1 MRSGSLDLPSDSH
14 RYQCN
19 KSVDGKRAVR
29 LWYWSH
35 KFSSGRFDT
44 MRKFFDSRREL
55 VSSGPGSGGGGG
67 SSGSSH
73 AGGNF
78 IGRAFT
84 VGRHQ
89 VTVEEI
95 IAEGERNWLHRPDDA
110 ICFSS
115 FLHAC
120 YGCSSSFMCSLHAR
134 AKWVTCLNPM
144 PSPQEWWSVVWWIH
158 TYKLEA
164 YCSLSALLWLTPLW
178 AVLWFRNVI
187 QRDGDLPAD
196 LI

>member
-1 MRSGSLDLPSDSH
+1 MRSGSLGLPSDHCIVTSATI
-14 RYQCN
+14 QCTGN
-19 KSVDGKRAVR
+19 ELFVCD
-29 LWYWSH
+29 WSH
-35 KFSSGRFDT
+35 KSSCRPDT

-95 IAEGERNWLHRPDDA
+95 IAEGENLVAQARWCHLSPP
-110 ICFSS
+110 S
-115 FLHAC
+115 FRFHACCLRHSIFMRVLHAQAQC
-120 YGCSSSFMCSLHAR
+120 TSHVTDKGC
-134 AKWVTCLNPM
+134 NPM
-144 PSPQEWWSVVWWIH
+144 PSPQEWWSFVSWIH
-158 TYKLEA
+158 KCKLEA
-164 YCSLSALLWLTPLW
+164 YCFYS
-178 AVLWFRNVI
+178 
-187 QRDGDLPAD
+187 D
-196 LI
+196 

>member
-1 MRSGSLDLPSDSH
+1 
-14 RYQCN
+14 
-19 KSVDGKRAVR
+19 
-29 LWYWSH
+29 
-35 KFSSGRFDT
+35 

-95 IAEGERNWLHRPDDA
+95 IAEGERKGLRRTDDA
-110 ICFSS
+110 ICLS
-115 FLHAC
+115 FHFTLVLYVVEA
-120 YGCSSSFMCSLHAR
+120 YDEYDVRPACSS
-134 AKWVTCLNPM
+134 
-144 PSPQEWWSVVWWIH
+144 Q
-158 TYKLEA
+158 TYESHNITEL
-164 YCSLSALLWLTPLW
+164 
-178 AVLWFRNVI
+178 
-187 QRDGDLPAD
+187 
-196 LI
+196 

>member
-1 MRSGSLDLPSDSH
+1 
-14 RYQCN
+14 
-19 KSVDGKRAVR
+19 
-29 LWYWSH
+29 
-35 KFSSGRFDT
+35 

-95 IAEGERNWLHRPDDA
+95 IAEGERIGCTGQMMP
-110 ICFSS
+110 FVFPPFVS
-115 FLHAC
+115 AC
-120 YGCSSSFMCSLHAR
+120 
-134 AKWVTCLNPM
+134 
-144 PSPQEWWSVVWWIH
+144 
-158 TYKLEA
+158 
-164 YCSLSALLWLTPLW
+164 
-178 AVLWFRNVI
+178 VLWMQEYII
-187 QRDGDLPAD
+187 QLSVPCM
-196 LI
+196 LE